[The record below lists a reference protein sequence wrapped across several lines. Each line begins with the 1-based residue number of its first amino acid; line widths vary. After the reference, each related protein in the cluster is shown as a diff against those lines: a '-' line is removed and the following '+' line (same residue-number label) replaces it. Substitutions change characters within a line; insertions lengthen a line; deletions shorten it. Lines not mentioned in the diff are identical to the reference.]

1 MALVQVPNVEDFYQ
15 FIAER
20 PAGVTFEDLARAGWP
35 DKTQA
40 TQLAN
45 TLLTQSRLDIISA
58 GDKVLLKAVAPQLAA
73 KLSRLED
80 TTRSVYQ
87 QIEKAGDRGA
97 WSKSLKDQT
106 KLQQHTIT
114 KAIKE
119 LIKLQLIKEVKS
131 VQNRS
136 RKVFM
141 LIDLEPSLEVSGGTW
156 YKDGEFNYSWVETLR
171 EYCLTLMDKNYGRP
185 VSQADLHRFVMQH
198 PGPQV
203 PTEEDILCIMKTL
216 ELDEE
221 VSSIVSAEGQR
232 IFMRRRKGAFGQPL
246 DIFAARLPNFL
257 QPAEGDGDG
266 HLVVP
271 CLCCPLRNECKAG
284 GRICPEKCE
293 YLTRWLQPPE
303 DPMNQDVSMDW

>member
-1 MALVQVPNVEDFYQ
+1 MALVQVPNLEEFYQ
-15 FIAER
+15 FISER
-20 PAGVTFEDLARAGWP
+20 PAGVTFEELARAGWP

-40 TQLAN
+40 THLAN
-45 TLLTQSRLDIISA
+45 ALLTQSRLDIISA
-58 GDKVLLKAVAPQLAA
+58 GDKIVLKAVAPQLAL
-73 KLSRLED
+73 KLSRLEA

-119 LIKLQLIKEVKS
+119 LLKQQLIKEVKS
-131 VQNRS
+131 VQNRN

-171 EYCLTLMDKNYGRP
+171 EYCLAFMDKSPERP
-185 VSQADLHRFVMQH
+185 VSQADLYRFVMQH
-198 PGPQV
+198 PAPQV

-221 VSSIVSAEGQR
+221 VSSIVSAEGHR
-232 IFMRRRKGAFGQPL
+232 VFMRRRRRNLEPL

-257 QPAEGDGDG
+257 QEAEGEGR
-266 HLVVP
+266 LVVP

-284 GRICPEKCE
+284 GRVCPEKCE
-293 YLTRWLQPPE
+293 FLTRWLQPLE
-303 DPMNQDVSMDW
+303 DPSNEDVPMPDW